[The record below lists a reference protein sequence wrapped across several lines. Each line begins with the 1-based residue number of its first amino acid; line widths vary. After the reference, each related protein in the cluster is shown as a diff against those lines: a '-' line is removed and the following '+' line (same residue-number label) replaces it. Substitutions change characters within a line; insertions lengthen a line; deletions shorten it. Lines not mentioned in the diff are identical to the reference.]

1 MWFKA
6 DSMENVFCQSCVGYH
21 FQYDMFSTRGIR
33 SMAVHLKRLPL
44 TSLNVESIIP
54 PVRHVSMAIWRWCTS
69 EMTFADCGGLD
80 FRSTFNFYEQTCLE
94 INTGGRSL
102 SLVSEKDQEE
112 AG

>member
-1 MWFKA
+1 
-6 DSMENVFCQSCVGYH
+6 
-21 FQYDMFSTRGIR
+21 MFSTRSSR
-33 SMAVHLKRLPL
+33 SMAVHHRRLPL

-54 PVRHVSMAIWRWCTS
+54 PVRHVSMAIWRWCFS
-69 EMTFADCGGLD
+69 SMTFADCGGLD

-94 INTGGRSL
+94 INIGGRNL